1 MSMTRTLVRVLLG
14 PKPGESEEADRP
26 EVRGTQVESVIF
38 LIAGVS
44 FVAGVIH
51 IAASID
57 HYQEFPLY
65 TPVFAL
71 IAAFQI
77 AWAVTITKRCSRPVL
92 ILGVA
97 LNLAFIGLWL
107 VSRTVG
113 VPIAARPWA
122 PEAIG
127 AADLMAT
134 VAESVI
140 VIGATCVLMSLRSPF
155 AQRVLARTAPVLLA
169 VIFLCVTF
177 GVGAGH
183 AG

>member
-1 MSMTRTLVRVLLG
+1 MTRTLVRALLG
-14 PKPGESEEADRP
+14 PQPGQMGKGRP
-26 EVRGTQVESVIF
+26 DVGATQVESVAF

-57 HYQEFPLY
+57 HYREFPLY

-77 AWAVTITKRCSRPVL
+77 AWAVTITRRCSRRVL

-97 LNLAFIGLWL
+97 VNLAIIGLW
-107 VSRTVG
+107 VASRTVG
-113 VPIAARPWA
+113 VPIASRPWV

-127 AADLMAT
+127 TADVMAT
-134 VAESVI
+134 LAESVI
-140 VIGATCVLMSLRSPF
+140 VAGAMCVLMSLRSRF
-155 AQRVLARTAPVLLA
+155 AQRALTRLAPVLLA
-169 VIFLCVTF
+169 VIFVSVTF
-177 GVGAGH
+177 GLGAGH